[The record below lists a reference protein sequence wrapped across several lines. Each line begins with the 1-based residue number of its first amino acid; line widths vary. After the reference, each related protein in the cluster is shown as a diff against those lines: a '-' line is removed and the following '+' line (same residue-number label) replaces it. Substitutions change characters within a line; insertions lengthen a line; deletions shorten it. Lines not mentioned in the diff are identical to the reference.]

1 MANQESPT
9 NAEAA
14 LPSLPA
20 NAGAKLARALPNRW
34 QSIGLFVRIDMTSMA
49 RSWLCRGFLLVS
61 CLLTVLALKGM
72 QAEQKSAG
80 QMLEAVYATYLLVW
94 MHGIVFIA
102 GSALAR
108 EGDCLNDAILC
119 RGVTRGEYITGKLI
133 SRCLA
138 VLLMVGGVLLPT
150 SIWAIR
156 QDKLVRTESGF
167 VTSAARNT
175 KVEAWEPKKVFAE
188 VSGAV
193 KELSLKVGD
202 EVKAG
207 DVLALLDDRPIFDEL
222 ENERRAEENARNEV
236 INARRRV
243 EDAKRNVTQAE
254 DALERAERSLVA
266 RDLLS
271 KAEQADRQTDI
282 RSRKRDLVNAEN
294 QVRIAEDAVPAAERA
309 VENAL
314 ARVRDARRR
323 LAHASIT
330 SPIAGYITEVLANPA
345 QFMNVGAHLFTL
357 APLDDYLV
365 RVPIY
370 KYEEFKRLKT
380 NLTAYVKIEKTE
392 YKGKIE
398 RLGAMT
404 QPDRWGRDSNFA
416 LVRFNGDGALGLL
429 GLPADVRLVLPPR
442 EEQVN
447 RAAAILNVLTGRG
460 ESNSVTRTTSVTP
473 GWMLV
478 GLGKVLGTACLLVTL
493 TLCLLMVFR
502 NSLVAILCV
511 IGFYHVSNLLFDFIG
526 LKEMSYLEM
535 VATMDKVL
543 GGVGKWSEETATVG
557 WLFGFSAVFALISAW
572 LFIVRDPPK

>member
-1 MANQESPT
+1 MSSPESQVQIERAEKPVEPPSHGATRRRLPTRAQTVRLFLRTDFRAMAH
-9 NAEAA
+9 
-14 LPSLPA
+14 
-20 NAGAKLARALPNRW
+20 
-34 QSIGLFVRIDMTSMA
+34 
-49 RSWLCRGFLLVS
+49 SWLCRGFLLVS
-61 CLLTVLALKGM
+61 FVLTILALKGM
-72 QAEQKSAG
+72 QAEQKTAG
-80 QMLEAVYATYLLVW
+80 QMLETVYATFLLVW

-102 GSALAR
+102 GSALTR

-119 RGVTRGEYITGKLI
+119 RGVTRGEFISGKIL

-138 VLLMVGGVLLPT
+138 VLLMVGGILLPA

-175 KVEAWEPKKVFAE
+175 KVEPWEPRKVFAE
-188 VSGAV
+188 VAGTI
-193 KELSLKVGD
+193 KELTPKVGD
-202 EVKAG
+202 EVTAG
-207 DVLALLDDRPIFDEL
+207 QVLAILDDRALFDEL

-236 INARRRV
+236 INARRRA
-243 EDAKRNVTQAE
+243 EDAKRNVAQAE

-282 RSRKRDLVNAEN
+282 RSRKRDLLNAEN
-294 QVRIAEDAVPAAERA
+294 QVRVAEDAVPAAERA
-309 VENAL
+309 VENAV
-314 ARVRDARRR
+314 ARVRDVRRR
-323 LAHASIT
+323 LANAT
-330 SPIAGYITEVLANPA
+330 VVSPIAGHLTEVQANPA
-345 QFMNVGAHLFTL
+345 QYVSVGTQLFTI

-380 NLTAYVKIEKTE
+380 NLTAFVKIEQTE

-404 QPDRWGRDSNFA
+404 QPDRWGRDSNYA
-416 LVRFNGDGALGLL
+416 LVRFDGDGALGLL
-429 GLPADVRLVLPPR
+429 GLPADVRVVLPPR
-442 EEQVN
+442 DEKLS

-460 ESNSVTRTTSVTP
+460 PAESATRTTSVTI

-478 GLGKVLGTACLLVTL
+478 GLGKVLGTACFLVAL
-493 TLCLLMVFR
+493 TLFALMLFR
-502 NSLVAILCV
+502 NSLVAILGV
-511 IGFYHVSNLLFDFIG
+511 IGFYHISNLLFDFVG
-526 LKEMSYLEM
+526 LKELSYLEM

-543 GGVGKWSEETATVG
+543 GGVGKWGEEMITLG
-557 WLFGFSAVFALISAW
+557 WLFGLSAVFAALASW

>member
-1 MANQESPT
+1 
-9 NAEAA
+9 
-14 LPSLPA
+14 
-20 NAGAKLARALPNRW
+20 
-34 QSIGLFVRIDMTSMA
+34 
-49 RSWLCRGFLLVS
+49 
-61 CLLTVLALKGM
+61 
-72 QAEQKSAG
+72 
-80 QMLEAVYATYLLVW
+80 MLETVYATFLLVW

-102 GSALAR
+102 GSALTR

-119 RGVTRGEYITGKLI
+119 RGVTRGEFISGKIL

-138 VLLMVGGVLLPT
+138 VLLMVGGILLPA

-175 KVEAWEPKKVFAE
+175 KVEPWEPRKVFAE
-188 VSGAV
+188 VAGTI
-193 KELSLKVGD
+193 KELTPKVGD
-202 EVKAG
+202 EVTAG
-207 DVLALLDDRPIFDEL
+207 QVLAILDDRSLFDEL

-236 INARRRV
+236 INARRRA
-243 EDAKRNVTQAE
+243 EDAKRNVAQAE

-282 RSRKRDLVNAEN
+282 RSRKRDLLNAEN
-294 QVRIAEDAVPAAERA
+294 QVRVAEDAVPAAERA
-309 VENAL
+309 VENAV
-314 ARVRDARRR
+314 ARVRDVRRR
-323 LAHASIT
+323 LANAT
-330 SPIAGYITEVLANPA
+330 VVSPIAGHLTEVQANPA
-345 QFMNVGAHLFTL
+345 QYVSVGTQLFTI

-380 NLTAYVKIEKTE
+380 NLTAFVKIEQTE

-404 QPDRWGRDSNFA
+404 QPDRWGRDSNYA
-416 LVRFNGDGALGLL
+416 LVRFDGDGALGLL
-429 GLPADVRLVLPPR
+429 GLPADVRVVLPPR
-442 EEQVN
+442 DEKLS

-460 ESNSVTRTTSVTP
+460 PAESATRTTSVTI

-478 GLGKVLGTACLLVTL
+478 GLGKVLGTASFLVAL
-493 TLCLLMVFR
+493 TLFALMLFR
-502 NSLVAILCV
+502 NSLVAILGV
-511 IGFYHVSNLLFDFIG
+511 IGFYHVSNLLFDFVG
-526 LKEMSYLEM
+526 LKELSYLEM

-543 GGVGKWSEETATVG
+543 GGVGKWADEMITLG
-557 WLFGFSAVFALISAW
+557 WLFGLSAVFAALASW